1 MSPRKTLVVYCSN
14 TGTTVKL
21 AERIAENLPADK
33 ERITCTKNYHG
44 FLGYLRAGYDSFRG
58 NLPQIAAVHHQAVD
72 YDLVIVGA
80 PIWAGQAA
88 PPIRTYLRDNR
99 NQFNRI
105 ALFTTAGGS
114 TPPRAFAEM
123 ARCAGQAPAA
133 ELAVSMQ
140 AVRDDG
146 YAADLTHFIEQLS
159 FKQAA

>member
-1 MSPRKTLVVYCSN
+1 MEALVVYYSN

-21 AERIAENLPADK
+21 AERIAENLSADK
-33 ERITCTKNYHG
+33 ERIICTKNYRG

-58 NLPQIAAVHHQAVD
+58 NLPQIATVHHQAVD
-72 YDLVIVGA
+72 YDLVVVGA

-114 TPPRAFAEM
+114 APPDAPDAFAEM
-123 ARCAGQAPAA
+123 AKCAGQASVA
-133 ELAVSMQ
+133 ELSVSMQ
-140 AVRDDG
+140 AVRDEG
-146 YAADLTHFIEQLS
+146 YAADLTHFIEHLS